1 MKSARRQTNGA
12 ALVGIGLDGTETE
25 ETRLSRGKNFV
36 LLGGSPETHAQMQ
49 EAALKLNEKL
59 DSQGRRLEDVSAR
72 ELRDLF
78 EEITG

>member
-1 MKSARRQTNGA
+1 MKSSRRKSKTA
-12 ALVGIGLDGTETE
+12 ALVGIGFDGTDE

-49 EAALKLNEKL
+49 ETALKVNEKL
-59 DSQGRRLEDVSAR
+59 DRMGRRLEDVSAA

-78 EEITG
+78 EEMTG